1 MSATP
6 TNPSPSAADTPPP
19 RKSREEEIRELDAL
33 LGDSVPPLIVQG
45 REAFRRELPDL
56 LKRYP
61 RKWVVYSGSQR
72 LGIGRTKAELYQ
84 ECLKRGLK
92 RGEFIA
98 FIIEPQC
105 FDDDED
111 VELPLDV

>member
-6 TNPSPSAADTPPP
+6 TNTNQPTPDATPV
-19 RKSREEEIRELDAL
+19 RKTREEEIRELEEL
-33 LGDSVPPLIVQG
+33 LGDKIPPLIVEG
-45 REAFRRELPDL
+45 RETFRRELPDL

-61 RKWVVYSGSQR
+61 GKWVIYSGSRR
-72 LGIGRTKAELYQ
+72 LGIARTKAQLVQ
-84 ECLKRGLK
+84 ECLKSGLK

-98 FIIEPQC
+98 FIIEPHS
-105 FDDDED
+105 FDDDE